1 VARLEGLGYRPAIGW
16 EGALANG
23 IEVVRDGQV
32 TIIVLNRPEVL
43 NAWDRAMRRE
53 ITALLA
59 EADSD
64 PATEAAV
71 ITGSG
76 DRAFGAGQD
85 LREAAMRGPAEID
98 AWVEEWR
105 VFFGALRGC
114 GKPTV
119 AALNGVV
126 AGSSLQFALM
136 ADARIGHQGVRMGQP
151 EIKSG
156 VASSMGPWILQTMLG
171 PMRATDLVLSG
182 RLMDAAECERL
193 GLIDRLVAREEVR
206 DAAVAHARSLAAQP
220 KLAFRLTK
228 ERLRA
233 LTEPGFQESFTWW
246 KELLRRSQA
255 GT

>member
-1 VARLEGLGYRPAIGW
+1 MAI
-16 EGALANG
+16 G
-23 IEVVRDGQV
+23 IEVLRDGQV
-32 TIIVLNRPEVL
+32 TIVVLNRPDVL
-43 NAWDRAMRRE
+43 NAWDRAMRRD
-53 ITALLA
+53 IAALLTD
-59 EADSD
+59 ADAD
-64 PATEAAV
+64 PATEAV
-71 ITGSG
+71 VVTGAG
-76 DRAFGAGQD
+76 ERAFGAGQD
-85 LREAAMRGPAEID
+85 LREAAVREPGDID

-119 AALNGVV
+119 AALNGVA

-156 VASSMGPWILQTMLG
+156 VASSMGPWMLHAALG
-171 PMRATDLVLSG
+171 PIRATDLVLTG
-182 RLMDAAECERL
+182 RLMDAAECERY
-193 GLIDRLVAREEVR
+193 GLIDRLVRREEVQ
-206 DAAVAHARSLAAQP
+206 DAAIAHARGLAAQP

-233 LTEPGFQESFTWW
+233 LSEPGFQESFIWW

-255 GT
+255 GSP